1 MCMNLLMIYF
11 LGSLY
16 KMADRLLP
24 WSRELV
30 SKPKFSSF
38 ATSLDINNVGKQS
51 LFLFYWH
58 IVESLFFSVP
68 VFDTRGKN
76 LFILPTDVQGISDI
90 LLAFHGEPP
99 KELIIQVGYT
109 VNSYKGSKNPED
121 LNISFNLL
129 FIIVLATDG
138 KTIPLVLYSL
148 CYFIYLINLCSE

>member
-1 MCMNLLMIYF
+1 M
-11 LGSLY
+11 
-16 KMADRLLP
+16 
-24 WSRELV
+24 
-30 SKPKFSSF
+30 
-38 ATSLDINNVGKQS
+38 
-51 LFLFYWH
+51 
-58 IVESLFFSVP
+58 
-68 VFDTRGKN
+68 FDTRGKN

-138 KTIPLVLYSL
+138 KTILLVSYSL
-148 CYFIYLINLCSE
+148 HYFIYLIGLCSE